1 MPVKKSS
8 KKSGATPST
17 AKAAKPASAKPAA
30 AKNAAKPAS
39 AKPAAAKPASA
50 KPAAAKNAAKPASA
64 KNAAQPA
71 SAKPASAKPAAAK
84 PAAAKNAAKPAS
96 AKNAAGKVVKKV
108 ASKAPIAAAPT
119 KRPATS
125 AKKSASKAT
134 GKKAAPAKANSGTT
148 STNGKA
154 GSARPVRTSAGHKRQ
169 ASHLPKAPKRT
180 KSQAVRSS
188 YILFTIQDAREI
200 IQKRLKEESVT
211 APKKIKSVKAA
222 KAKPEPVKVLEPPRQ
237 ASRHGAASLED
248 ILGLAST
255 SRTAQEQKV
264 PKKFQKYHR
273 LLLELRDEVRAE
285 LNLHSNDTLKR
296 SSKDDAGDIA
306 ISVDAGTD
314 NFDRDFALSLL
325 SSEQDALNEIEAA
338 IQRIYNGTYGICEET
353 GEPISNERLEA
364 VPFTRFSVE
373 GQKAYEANARRRVS
387 RAGAFL
393 NEDNGEKITFGEDDG
408 DS

>member
-17 AKAAKPASAKPAA
+17 AKAAKPASAKPA
-30 AKNAAKPAS
+30 
-39 AKPAAAKPASA
+39 SA

-64 KNAAQPA
+64 KNAA
-71 SAKPASAKPAAAK
+71 K
-84 PAAAKNAAKPAS
+84 PAAAKNAAKPAA

-108 ASKAPIAAAPT
+108 ASKAPSSAAAT
-119 KRPATS
+119 KRPAKS

-134 GKKAAPAKANSGTT
+134 GKKAAPTKAGSTA

-169 ASHLPKAPKRT
+169 PSRPPKTTKHT

-211 APKKIKSVKAA
+211 APKKIKPVKAA

-264 PKKFQKYHR
+264 PKKF
-273 LLLELRDEVRAE
+273 
-285 LNLHSNDTLKR
+285 
-296 SSKDDAGDIA
+296 
-306 ISVDAGTD
+306 
-314 NFDRDFALSLL
+314 
-325 SSEQDALNEIEAA
+325 
-338 IQRIYNGTYGICEET
+338 
-353 GEPISNERLEA
+353 
-364 VPFTRFSVE
+364 
-373 GQKAYEANARRRVS
+373 
-387 RAGAFL
+387 
-393 NEDNGEKITFGEDDG
+393 
-408 DS
+408 

>member
-39 AKPAAAKPASA
+39 AK
-50 KPAAAKNAAKPASA
+50 N
-64 KNAAQPA
+64 
-71 SAKPASAKPAAAK
+71 AAK
-84 PAAAKNAAKPAS
+84 PAAAKNAAKPAA

-108 ASKAPIAAAPT
+108 ASKAPSSAAAT
-119 KRPATS
+119 KRPAKS

-134 GKKAAPAKANSGTT
+134 GKKAAPTKAGSTA

-169 ASHLPKAPKRT
+169 ASRLPKAPKRT

-353 GEPISNERLEA
+353 GEPISDERLEA